1 MYIKKESKSMI
12 NIKHELTQLVFESLN
27 LSSEQVKE
35 LESPR
40 EEVLK
45 GKSIDDLSIFFRQ
58 STKLLVCGDFDC
70 DGICST
76 SIALLIAKKIK
87 LEAGHYIPNRI
98 TEGYGVSSS
107 TIQLAYDKGYKD
119 VLIIDNGVKSHEEV
133 KFAQSLGL
141 NVAIIDHHLIEEVA
155 PNCPLLHPN
164 FLSEYGHSM
173 CAAGLIYS
181 LAESMG
187 LDDDYILSLAGLAT
201 IADVMPL
208 WGKNREIVKRALV
221 ALNNNQF
228 RQIDALAKRTRYTKY
243 DAKLLAF
250 QVVPKINSV
259 GRMADLANVN
269 TIVQYFTS
277 DDVAQIQNYAQQIL
291 DLNVKR
297 KDTGKALF
305 EKAKKQI
312 DEKSIQIIVGKDF
325 HEGLMGIVANQ
336 VMNLTSKPS
345 IVLSDNGDILKGS
358 ARSGTVSLARMF
370 NSLDSRYFSS
380 FGGHDFAFGM
390 SIHSVYLEDFINDA
404 NEWVESQ
411 GKQVVAEKYIEIA
424 ETLITR
430 EALKELD
437 QFEPFGEG
445 IKRPN
450 FKIDMPKEYSL
461 SVINGHG
468 FKFKFSNSN
477 LDEAV
482 LFSNRYTLSD
492 LESIKCITGQVSLS
506 SFNKINLLIED
517 FS

>member
-1 MYIKKESKSMI
+1 MK
-12 NIKHELTQLVFESLN
+12 NIKHELTQRVFESLN
-27 LSSEQVKE
+27 LSATQIKE
-35 LESPR
+35 LEYPR
-40 EEVLK
+40 EEILN
-45 GKSIDDLSIFFRQ
+45 GKSVDELSAFFQQ

-76 SIALLIAKKIK
+76 SIALLIARK
-87 LEAGHYIPNRI
+87 LKLDAAHYIPNRI

-119 VLIIDNGVKSHEEV
+119 ILIIDNGVKSHEEV

-141 NVAIIDHHLIEEVA
+141 NVAIIDHHLIEEEA
-155 PNCPLLHPN
+155 PNCPIMHPIN
-164 FLSEYGHSM
+164 LSEYGHSM

-208 WGKNREIVKRALV
+208 WGKNREIVKRALL
-221 ALNNNQF
+221 ALNNNNFQ
-228 RQIDALAKRTRYTKY
+228 QIDVLAKRTRYTKY

-269 TIVQYFTS
+269 TIVNYFIS
-277 DDVAQIQNYAQQIL
+277 NDVAQIQNYAQQIL

-297 KDTGKALF
+297 KDTGKELF

-312 DEKSIQIIVGKDF
+312 DDKSIQIIVGQDF

-336 VMNLTSKPS
+336 VMNLTNKPS
-345 IVLSDNGDILKGS
+345 VVLSDNGNILKGS
-358 ARSGTVSLARMF
+358 ARSGSISLAQMF

-390 SIHSVYLEDFINDA
+390 SIHSEFLEDFIKDA
-404 NEWVESQ
+404 NEWVELQ
-411 GKQVVAEKYIEIA
+411 GQQLVPDKFIEID
-424 ETLITR
+424 ENIITR

-450 FKIDMPKEYSL
+450 FKIKMPHDYDL

-468 FKFKFSNSN
+468 FKFKFSKSN

-482 LFSNRYTLSD
+482 LFSDRYTLSD
-492 LESIKCITGQVSLS
+492 LNSIKWIMGQVSLS